1 MSASDPGSSDVISRT
16 CPGSIRWRASRVFTT
31 GMGQKSP
38 RQSIDR
44 SATTAISAMSL
55 KILTPTRK
63 AGNRIMVTMSAE
75 PSGDLAMAG
84 RLLRH
89 KVLLALTLSSLI
101 PLLVLAYVVLRY
113 VEPGLDRAEVARFYG
128 LHGLIL
134 GTVLAMAGGAYIIW
148 DLGRALSRL
157 ADLMAKEPRL
167 SDIASRSDEVGTLMK
182 SFSNMLGTVEQQAID
197 INTFAMRLDAAY
209 RELEATNAKL
219 KETSF
224 KDEVTGLY
232 NRRFFSLRLE
242 EEISRFR
249 RFNHP
254 VSVVVLDL
262 DGFKS
267 INDEFG
273 HAVGDETLRDIA
285 QILMKHSRGINVV
298 SRYGGDEFAVL
309 LVETSKTGARLYA
322 ERIRHVVATFPF
334 SHGKNVTASFGVSS
348 LPDDEATTSEGLFRA
363 ADEALYA
370 AKRAGK
376 NQVMGAGPAEKA
388 D

>member
-1 MSASDPGSSDVISRT
+1 MS
-16 CPGSIRWRASRVFTT
+16 
-31 GMGQKSP
+31 
-38 RQSIDR
+38 
-44 SATTAISAMSL
+44 
-55 KILTPTRK
+55 
-63 AGNRIMVTMSAE
+63 NE
-75 PSGDLAMAG
+75 SGDIASTG
-84 RLLRH
+84 RLLKR
-89 KVLLALTLSSLI
+89 KVLLALTLSSLV
-101 PLLVLAYVVLRY
+101 PLAVLAWVVYRWVRPELL
-113 VEPGLDRAEVARFYG
+113 PADVATFYG
-128 LHGLIL
+128 LHALL
-134 GTVLAMAGGAYIIW
+134 LFAVLSMAGGAYIIW
-148 DLGRALSRL
+148 DLGQAFAKIAELLSRDPKL
-157 ADLMAKEPRL
+157 AELGG
-167 SDIASRSDEVGTLMK
+167 RSDEVGTLMR

-267 INDEFG
+267 VNDEFG
-273 HAVGDETLRDIA
+273 HAVGDETLRDVG

-309 LVETSKTGARLYA
+309 LVETSKSGARLYA
-322 ERIRHVVATFPF
+322 DRIRQVVATFPY
-334 SHGKNVTASFGVSS
+334 SHGKRVTASFGVAS
-348 LPDDEATTSEGLFRA
+348 LPDDEASTSEDLFRA
-363 ADEALYA
+363 ADGALYA

-376 NQVMGAGPAEKA
+376 NQVVAAGPGQKV

>member
-1 MSASDPGSSDVISRT
+1 MVYRYVGPELHPAD
-16 CPGSIRWRASRVFTT
+16 
-31 GMGQKSP
+31 
-38 RQSIDR
+38 
-44 SATTAISAMSL
+44 ATT
-55 KILTPTRK
+55 
-63 AGNRIMVTMSAE
+63 
-75 PSGDLAMAG
+75 
-84 RLLRH
+84 
-89 KVLLALTLSSLI
+89 
-101 PLLVLAYVVLRY
+101 
-113 VEPGLDRAEVARFYG
+113 FYG
-128 LHGLIL
+128 LHALL
-134 GTVLAMAGGAYIIW
+134 LFTVLAMVGGAYIIW
-148 DLGRALSRL
+148 DLGRAFAKIAELLSREPKL
-157 ADLMAKEPRL
+157 AELGG
-167 SDIASRSDEVGTLMK
+167 RSDEVGTLMR

-267 INDEFG
+267 VNDEFG
-273 HAVGDETLRDIA
+273 HAVGDETLRDVG

-309 LVETSKTGARLYA
+309 LVETSKSGARLYA
-322 ERIRHVVATFPF
+322 DRIRQVVATFPY
-334 SHGKNVTASFGVSS
+334 SHGKRVTASFGVAS
-348 LPDDEATTSEGLFRA
+348 LPDDEASTSEELFRA
-363 ADEALYA
+363 ADGALYA

-376 NQVMGAGPAEKA
+376 NQVVAAGPGQKV

>member
-1 MSASDPGSSDVISRT
+1 MSR
-16 CPGSIRWRASRVFTT
+16 
-31 GMGQKSP
+31 
-38 RQSIDR
+38 
-44 SATTAISAMSL
+44 
-55 KILTPTRK
+55 
-63 AGNRIMVTMSAE
+63 E
-75 PSGDLAMAG
+75 SGDIASTG
-84 RLLRH
+84 HLLKR
-89 KVLLALTLSSLI
+89 KVLLALTLSSLV
-101 PLLVLAYVVLRY
+101 PLLVLAYVVYRY
-113 VEPGLDRAEVARFYG
+113 VRPELSPTDVTTFYG
-128 LHGLIL
+128 LHALL
-134 GTVLAMAGGAYIIW
+134 LFTVLAMVGGAYIIW
-148 DLGRALSRL
+148 DLGRAFAKIAELLSREPKL
-157 ADLMAKEPRL
+157 AELGG
-167 SDIASRSDEVGTLMK
+167 RSDEVGTLMR

-267 INDEFG
+267 VNDEFG
-273 HAVGDETLRDIA
+273 HAVGDETLRDVG

-298 SRYGGDEFAVL
+298 SHYGGDEFAVL
-309 LVETSKTGARLYA
+309 LVETSKSGARLYA
-322 ERIRHVVATFPF
+322 DRIRQVVATFPY
-334 SHGKNVTASFGVSS
+334 SHGKRVTASFGVAS
-348 LPDDEATTSEGLFRA
+348 LPDDEASTSEELFRA

-376 NQVMGAGPAEKA
+376 NQVVAAGPGQKV

>member
-1 MSASDPGSSDVISRT
+1 MSRP
-16 CPGSIRWRASRVFTT
+16 F
-31 GMGQKSP
+31 
-38 RQSIDR
+38 
-44 SATTAISAMSL
+44 
-55 KILTPTRK
+55 
-63 AGNRIMVTMSAE
+63 
-75 PSGDLAMAG
+75 SGDAASAG
-84 RLLRH
+84 RLLRR

-101 PLLVLAYVVLRY
+101 PILVLGYVVHRY
-113 VEPGLDRAEVARFYG
+113 VQPSLDPAHVGRFYG
-128 LHGLIL
+128 LQALIL
-134 GTVLAMAGGAYIIW
+134 LTVVAMLSGAYIMW
-148 DLGRALSRL
+148 TLGRAFARMTELLSNDSRL
-157 ADLMAKEPRL
+157 AE
-167 SDIASRSDEVGTLMK
+167 IGTRSDEVGTLMK
-182 SFSNMLGTVEQQAID
+182 SFSSMLGTVEQQAMD
-197 INTFAMRLDAAY
+197 INTFAVRLDAAY

-262 DGFKS
+262 DGFKN